1 MRDSVCVFV
10 LSEQV
15 GVSRLSW
22 VTLGLL
28 SEVQI
33 PLEAGV
39 WLQFLLQPDVLRD
52 GAAGL
57 GFSSSCHRSV
67 AWSDCRV
74 DVRCAALK
82 VSFFHEM
89 IPVCSRLQSSCRIL
103 ERLVFMAKSLNVYN
117 ECSQFLISFIKYF
130 SNIYLEDN
138 CD

>member
-1 MRDSVCVFV
+1 M
-10 LSEQV
+10 
-15 GVSRLSW
+15 SRLSW

-74 DVRCAALK
+74 DVRSSE
-82 VSFFHEM
+82 SFLF
-89 IPVCSRLQSSCRIL
+89 P
-103 ERLVFMAKSLNVYN
+103 
-117 ECSQFLISFIKYF
+117 
-130 SNIYLEDN
+130 
-138 CD
+138 